1 MPFDPK
7 FADLAR
13 NAASVE
19 GTGPVSLG
27 AAVPGFASI
36 ADAVG
41 PGERFYYSLHNV
53 EVPDEREVGRGTML
67 AGGEVEREPVG
78 GSATAFTA
86 GTKTIALV
94 AAAEW
99 YARVDEATTAAS
111 AAEIRAGDHPSRPI
125 APAPLFAA
133 AAPVALGGG
142 PLVRPDFGA
151 GINFNLTLT
160 ANTLLDSPVGAK
172 PGQSGR
178 VRVTQDLT
186 GGRSLSFGPAW
197 QFAGPAPT
205 VSSAPGAADVIAYF
219 VNSNGAVEATLAN
232 GLAVRPIPLSVSDFK
247 NGLYSAGGE
256 AASFADLW
264 QQHADYD
271 FVEGSVIPGE
281 GWKTVSNTLTN
292 NSLQASAGHLAAL
305 GGPLANGL
313 TMVADYYL
321 AQPSSTKPR
330 IVLSVE
336 DYPDYAMGWHYYQ
349 NGATYIWLYDY
360 GSPAASSQLEV
371 PGPLGDHKVAVT
383 LSDTALQY
391 SRNGGGVLTVPADP
405 QPGPANS
412 VSIHCYTSHDST
424 GTPAVALL
432 RSVAIY
438 PKLAAGELPL
448 LSA

>member
-19 GTGPVSLG
+19 GTGPAALG

-36 ADAVG
+36 ADSVG
-41 PGERFYYSLHNV
+41 AGEQFYYSLHNV

-67 AGGEVEREPVG
+67 AGGAVEREPIDG
-78 GSATAFTA
+78 EATDFTA
-86 GTKTIALV
+86 GTKIIALV

-99 YARVDEATTAAS
+99 YARVDEATSPAS
-111 AAEIRAGDHPSRPI
+111 AAEIRAGSEPARPI

-133 AAPVALGGG
+133 AAPVPLGGG
-142 PLVRPDFGA
+142 GLVRPDFDA
-151 GINFNLTLT
+151 GINFNLTLSADT
-160 ANTLLDSPVGAK
+160 VLDSPVGAK

-178 VRVTQDLT
+178 VRVTQDSA
-186 GGRSLSFGPAW
+186 GGRSLAFGPAW
-197 QFAGPAPT
+197 QFAGPAPQ

-219 VNSNGAVEATLAN
+219 VNSDGAVEATLAK

-247 NGLYSAGGE
+247 NGLYSVGGE

-264 QQHADYD
+264 QQHPGED
-271 FVEGSVIPGE
+271 FIEGSVIAGE
-281 GWKTVSNTLTN
+281 GWKTSSNTLTN
-292 NSLQASAGHLAAL
+292 NSLQATAAHLAAL
-305 GGPLANGL
+305 GGELGSGL

-349 NGATYIWLYDY
+349 NGSTYIWLYDY
-360 GSPAASSQLEV
+360 GNPAASSQLEV
-371 PGPLGDHKVAVT
+371 PGPLGDQKVAVT
-383 LSDTALQY
+383 LSDVALQY
-391 SRNGGGVLTVPADP
+391 SRNGNAVLTVPADP
-405 QPGPANS
+405 QAGPANS

-432 RSVAIY
+432 RSVVIY
-438 PKLAAGELPL
+438 PKLAASELPL